1 VEEISAAQKK
11 RSLILF
17 FPKTGSKTWHN
28 LGADV
33 SDVRRGEQL
42 ARGGGVRY
50 CAVRGEYWFFKNV
63 RREFSR
69 DVSQRGKLVHTRNCF
84 GAIWLEIFTI

>member
-50 CAVRGEYWFFKNV
+50 RAVCGEYCFFKNV

-69 DVSQRGKLVHTRNCF
+69 DVSKG
-84 GAIWLEIFTI
+84 EIGPHA